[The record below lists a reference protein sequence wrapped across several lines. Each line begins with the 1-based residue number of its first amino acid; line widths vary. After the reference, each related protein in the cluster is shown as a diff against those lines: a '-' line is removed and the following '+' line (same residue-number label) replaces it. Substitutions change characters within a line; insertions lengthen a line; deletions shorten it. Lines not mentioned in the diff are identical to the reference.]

1 MKTLH
6 QTLDAS
12 WRTGLYLMFI
22 SVCLLAFSLPAAA
35 KPKIAI
41 LATGGTIAGAQGIVV
56 AGVGDGNMTA
66 PALDALAA
74 LAKKGMV
81 VVRSSRVG
89 NGIVKRNVEVD
100 DDKLGFVTAQ
110 DLNPQKAR
118 ILLQLALIKTSD
130 PAEIQRMFEEY

>member
-12 WRTGLYLMFI
+12 WRPGLYLMFI
-22 SVCLLAFSLPAAA
+22 TVCLLALSLPAAA

-41 LATGGTIAGAQGIVV
+41 LATGGTIAGAKGIVV

-81 VVRSSRVG
+81 VVRSSPVG
-89 NGIVKRNVEVD
+89 NGIVKRNNTLAVRGEYFA
-100 DDKLGFVTAQ
+100 DK
-110 DLNPQKAR
+110 
-118 ILLQLALIKTSD
+118 ALFFISGRTKRDS
-130 PAEIQRMFEEY
+130 IRC